1 MSPTAFRVIIVGGGV
16 SGLTLASALEKA
28 DVDYVLLESREEFAP
43 FLGASVAINGN
54 GGRILDQLGCYEPIE
69 SHTVP
74 LAFTQT
80 WKGGRMVR
88 QSDQFI
94 LNHKR

>member
-1 MSPTAFRVIIVGGGV
+1 MKSTALRVITVGGGV

-28 DVDYVLLESREEFAP
+28 DVEYVLLESREEFAP
-43 FLGASVAINGN
+43 SLGACIAINGN
-54 GGRILDQLGCYEPIE
+54 GGRILNQLGCYEPIE
-69 SHTVP
+69 SHMIP
-74 LAFTQT
+74 LDSTQS
-80 WKGGRMVR
+80 WKDGRLLR